1 MNLQNRQHVLGLVAA
16 ILFGALAGDRWI
28 LTPLIKSWEA
38 RSTRIEQLRKSVA
51 RGQSLLRN
59 AQEIEASWTQ
69 IQTNTL
75 SLEPSVAESQIL
87 KAFDAWSRESGV
99 SISGLRPQWKRSDE
113 EFATLEC
120 RADVSGSLPALTRF
134 LFEAEQD
141 PLGIRVDSV
150 ELTTRDVNGS
160 QLTLALQVSG
170 LQLKSTKR

>member
-1 MNLQNRQHVLGLVAA
+1 MNLQNRQHLLGLVAA

-28 LTPLIKSWEA
+28 LTPLIKSWES
-38 RSTRIEQLRKSVA
+38 RSTRIGQLRQSVA

-59 AQEIEASWTQ
+59 EQDIEASWNL
-69 IQTNTL
+69 IRTNTL
-75 SLEPSVAESQIL
+75 SLEPSVAENQIL

-99 SISGLRPQWKRSDE
+99 SISGLRPQWKRTDE
-113 EFATLEC
+113 DFATLEC
-120 RADVSGSLPALTRF
+120 RADVSGTLPALTRF

-170 LQLKSTKR
+170 LQLKSAKR